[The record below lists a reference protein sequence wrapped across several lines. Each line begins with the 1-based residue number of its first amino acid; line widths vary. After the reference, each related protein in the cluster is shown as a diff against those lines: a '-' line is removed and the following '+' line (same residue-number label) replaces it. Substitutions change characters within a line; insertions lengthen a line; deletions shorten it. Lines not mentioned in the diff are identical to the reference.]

1 MPWRTMRLIRRFTVR
16 RMHSQHTPRS
26 EIDIYLQQTQ
36 DVARRAYASRLRIL
50 MGYDLRE
57 RLAEIAVPT
66 LFLAA
71 ERDRLVPSVEEATF
85 MAAKVPNA
93 SVRILEGHGHV
104 SLIAPG
110 VDLNEIL
117 EDWDRGR
124 R

>member
-1 MPWRTMRLIRRFTVR
+1 
-16 RMHSQHTPRS
+16 MHSEHTPRS
-26 EIDIYLQQTQ
+26 EIDIFLQQTQ
-36 DVARRAYASRLRIL
+36 NVARPAYASRLRIL
-50 MGYDLRE
+50 MNHDLRE
-57 RLAEIAVPT
+57 RLGELDVPT

-71 ERDRLVPSVEEATF
+71 ERDRLVSSVEEATL

-110 VDLNEIL
+110 VDLSEIL
-117 EDWDRGR
+117 EAWDRER